1 MHFILLKKILKV
13 HNPPWKFLV
22 SGTLAKY
29 RILVGRRS
37 PKLFAEK
44 MMLISASKR
53 KNIFHSSSINI
64 SLMKLERVLQLDIIN
79 WSV

>member
-1 MHFILLKKILKV
+1 MHFILLKKYFKV

-29 RILVGRRS
+29 RILVARRKS
-37 PKLFAEK
+37 PELFAEK

-53 KNIFHSSSINI
+53 KNIFHSSGINI
-64 SLMKLERVLQLDIIN
+64 SLMKLERAL
-79 WSV
+79 